1 MVYSFSVG
9 NLVLKQSGATIKTI
23 EFARNIA
30 LDYRINTHKEYGP
43 EGQVTSEDTETE
55 DLTVN
60 CDFLEAT
67 FDTGLD
73 VGAYFDI
80 YLSLGGPDGT
90 TGISLILANCKVT
103 AYSIKSAQGEFVV
116 STFTF
121 SKSGK
126 LEDIPGSTAA
136 VQTVKFG
143 SIYIGD
149 HASVNVSYD
158 GNVIDYILP
167 TALGIKMMSTGYVGG
182 GKLGITVNGYVKK
195 ESRIEIEQYLVNLYT
210 TLSTTAD
217 TLTVTYGGTSYTL
230 TNVCFVRGSSSGGT
244 GKYSNFSLEFL
255 KSAF

>member
-9 NLVLKQSGATIKTI
+9 NLVLKQGGATIKTI

-43 EGQVTSEDTETE
+43 EGQVISEDTETE
-55 DLTVN
+55 DLTVT
-60 CDFLEAT
+60 CEFLEQT

-80 YLSLGGPDGT
+80 FLSLGGPDGT
-90 TGISLILANCKVT
+90 TGLALTLANCRVT

-116 STFTF
+116 SNFTF

-126 LEDIPGSTAA
+126 IDDNPGATPA
-136 VQTVKFG
+136 VETVKFG
-143 SIYIGD
+143 NIYIGD

-158 GNVIDYILP
+158 GNVIEYILP
-167 TALGIKMMSTGYVGG
+167 TALGIKMMSTSYVGG
-182 GKLGITVNGYVKK
+182 GKLNITVNGYIKK
-195 ESRIEIEQYLVNLYT
+195 ESRLEIEQYLVNLYT
-210 TLSTTAD
+210 TLSTVAG
-217 TLTVTYGGTSYTL
+217 TLTATYGSSSYTL

-244 GKYSNFSLEFL
+244 GKYSNFSIEFL
-255 KSAF
+255 RSAY

>member
-9 NLVLKQSGATIKTI
+9 NLVLKQGGATIKTI

-43 EGQVTSEDTETE
+43 EGQVISEDTETE
-55 DLTVN
+55 DLTVT
-60 CDFLEAT
+60 CEFLEPT

-80 YLSLGGPDGT
+80 ILTLGGPDGT
-90 TGISLILANCKVT
+90 TGIAVTLANCRVT
-103 AYSIKSAQGEFVV
+103 SYSIKSAQGEFVV

-126 LEDIPGSTAA
+126 IDDAPGSTAE
-136 VQTVKFG
+136 VETVKFG

-149 HASVNVSYD
+149 HASVNVAYD
-158 GNVIDYILP
+158 GNVIEYMLP

-182 GKLGITVNGYVKK
+182 GKLSITVNGYIKK
-195 ESRIEIEQYLVNLYT
+195 DSRIEIEQYLVNLYT

-230 TNVCFVRGSSSGGT
+230 TNVCFVRGSSSGSS
-244 GKYSNFSLEFL
+244 GKYSNFTLEFL
-255 KSAF
+255 RSAY